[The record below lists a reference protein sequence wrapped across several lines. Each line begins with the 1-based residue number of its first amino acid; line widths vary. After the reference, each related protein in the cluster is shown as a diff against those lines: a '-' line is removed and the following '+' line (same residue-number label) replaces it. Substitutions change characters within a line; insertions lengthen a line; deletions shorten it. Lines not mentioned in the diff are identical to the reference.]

1 MRSQRPKIKQN
12 TRVKKKLKTTKILK
26 IVSCIFGKI
35 SVHLLLKRMLLKNRM
50 LVFIESKENQG
61 SPTFVVR
68 PGRTY
73 FCIGDRK
80 FRTILE
86 LVLAHL
92 SSSIEI
98 FPANDIIGGPVE
110 ILPMKN
116 GRWNISSY
124 SKFHKHF
131 EKCRSIDRNELYIK
145 FQRSFGR
152 TDF

>member
-1 MRSQRPKIKQN
+1 
-12 TRVKKKLKTTKILK
+12 
-26 IVSCIFGKI
+26 
-35 SVHLLLKRMLLKNRM
+35 M

-61 SPTFVVR
+61 SPTFIVR
-68 PGRTY
+68 AGTTY

-86 LVLAHL
+86 SVLAHL

-98 FPANDIIGGPVE
+98 FPANDIIAGPVE

-116 GRWNISSY
+116 GCWNISSY

-131 EKCRSIDRNELYIK
+131 EKCKSIDRNELYIK

>member
-1 MRSQRPKIKQN
+1 
-12 TRVKKKLKTTKILK
+12 
-26 IVSCIFGKI
+26 
-35 SVHLLLKRMLLKNRM
+35 M
-50 LVFIESKENQG
+50 LVFTESKENQG

-86 LVLAHL
+86 SVLADL

-116 GRWNISSY
+116 GR
-124 SKFHKHF
+124 
-131 EKCRSIDRNELYIK
+131 
-145 FQRSFGR
+145 
-152 TDF
+152 